1 MRFNLGI
8 CGGARCGLP
17 CTPGHADRAPQ
28 ILPHGSY
35 LVNLGSQDD
44 VVQGKSYTAF
54 VSELRRCEVRG
65 VQACAAG
72 SSVATVQAVGSRA
85 RR

>member
-1 MRFNLGI
+1 VQCR
-8 CGGARCGLP
+8 P
-17 CTPGHADRAPQ
+17 DHADCAPQ

-65 VQACAAG
+65 MQAC
-72 SSVATVQAVGSRA
+72 VVGSRVETGQA
-85 RR
+85 EGTRHRL